1 MRGEIVYFT
10 NYKALEKRVK
20 ALSIKYYNESLDF
33 VKEDKL
39 TQAIDLLR
47 KSVAYD
53 KSNVTAQN
61 LLGLLYYRMGRIT
74 NAFIHWN
81 TSASVKYDNNDA
93 VKYLQDI
100 LNSVDFTE
108 KSKAVS
114 KFNESLEHARQGN
127 YDMAVMRL
135 KRGLD
140 FNSKS
145 VDILNLLAFCLIM
158 QGSENEAYR
167 YVERVLKIDKANPIA
182 LNYQKHLRPDRLTIF
197 KAKDDN
203 SGSYNKN
210 AANAINKI
218 SSNRGNIIYFILGI
232 VVTAIVCGALVVP
245 AMFKKYEKTIGSYET
260 DYNVLKNQTD
270 TALTEKDEEISRLT
284 QENEDMKS
292 KLYTAGEQSLQERV
306 KVLATIDS
314 DYKGGQLD
322 LASTKLIAL
331 DATGFTGE
339 VLDQYRDL
347 CSSVLPAAA
356 EDYFSKGQAAQ
367 QDGKLDEAIE
377 YYNNCIK
384 CTQGGEEMRYSAM
397 YQLAK
402 IAIDQGDRVTA
413 AKYYTTVAEK
423 HPVESIKNE
432 AATFLNEYYNS

>member
-1 MRGEIVYFT
+1 MYFS
-10 NYKALEKRVK
+10 NYKALEKKVK
-20 ALSIKYYNESLDF
+20 ARSVKYYNESLDF
-33 VKEDKL
+33 AKEGKL
-39 TQAIDLLR
+39 TCAIELLR
-47 KSVAYD
+47 KSVAYNKNNID
-53 KSNVTAQN
+53 AQN

-74 NAFIHWN
+74 NAFIHWSI
-81 TSASVKYDNNDA
+81 SAECRYEDNNA
-93 VKYLQDI
+93 VTYLQDI
-100 LNSVDFTE
+100 LNSVDFAE

-145 VDILNLLAFCLIM
+145 VDILNLLAFCLMM

-182 LNYQKHLRPDRLTIF
+182 LNYQKILRPDRLTIF
-197 KAKDDN
+197 KTREDN
-203 SGSYNKN
+203 SNGGYNKN

-218 SSNRGNIIYFILGI
+218 SNNKGNILYFVLGF
-232 VVTAIVCGALVVP
+232 VVTAIICGALVVP
-245 AMFKKYEKTIGSYET
+245 SVFKHYEREIGRYET
-260 DYNVLKNQTD
+260 NYGVLKNQTD
-270 TALTEKDEEISRLT
+270 TALAQKDETISRLT
-284 QENEDMKS
+284 EENEGLKS
-292 KLYTAGEQSLQERV
+292 KLYTAGEQDLQERV
-306 KVLATIDS
+306 KVLAEIES
-314 DYKGGQLD
+314 SYKEGKLD
-322 LASTKLIAL
+322 LAATKLITL

-339 VLDQYRDL
+339 VVDQYRSL

-367 QDGKLDEAIE
+367 KNNNFEEAIE
-377 YYNNCIK
+377 DYNNCLK
-384 CTQGGEEMRYSAM
+384 CTQGGEEIRYSAM

-402 IAIDQGDRVTA
+402 IALEQGDRAAA

-432 AATFLNEYYNS
+432 AAMFLNEYYNS